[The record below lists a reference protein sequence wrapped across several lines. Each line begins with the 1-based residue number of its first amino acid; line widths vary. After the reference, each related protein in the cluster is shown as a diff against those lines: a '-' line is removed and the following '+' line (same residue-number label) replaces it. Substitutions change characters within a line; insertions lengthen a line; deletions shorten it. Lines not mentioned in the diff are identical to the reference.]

1 MAQAINLISAV
12 PEGMPGPEHF
22 AVASQPAPTLG
33 DGILVELLTL
43 SVSGPERSRADTDL
57 QHPSATRPL

>member
-1 MAQAINLISAV
+1 METINLIAAV

-22 AVASQPAPTLG
+22 EVVAGPAPTLG

-43 SVSGPERSRADTDL
+43 SVRSLFLPAGAART
-57 QHPSATRPL
+57 H

>member
-1 MAQAINLISAV
+1 MAQAISLIAAV

-22 AVASQPAPTLG
+22 EVTAAPAPTLG

-43 SVSGPERSRADTDL
+43 SVRLLLTEA
-57 QHPSATRPL
+57 